1 MANYYDPY
9 GRRQRPVSRANA
21 GQSVT
26 MADYQQLAH
35 AYQKLQGQAQQLQEQ
50 QQTMQRQIEAQA
62 SELKN
67 TRTELQIKDEAFR
80 RQSADFKVM
89 ESELVWAKAAVQQL
103 QEELDASGETS
114 EEDKVAEE
122 QWQEKYARL
131 QAELDNFRKRG
142 EQRTELRI
150 AEAKHQILLDM
161 LPLADHLDLAMNHT
175 DTLQDGAARD
185 FVGSIEAT
193 RRAFL
198 DSLRRYGVER
208 IDPKGEAFDPVVHE
222 AIGQMPDAK
231 TPADHVAQV
240 VQAGYR
246 EGERVIRPARVLVS
260 SGNQGAQVADEES
273 TGAERE
279 DLEREDVEST
289 HGGGHGI

>member
-9 GRRQRPVSRANA
+9 GRRQRPVNRGNA
-21 GQSVT
+21 SQSVT
-26 MADYQQLAH
+26 MADYQQLVQ

-50 QQTMQRQIEAQA
+50 QQNTQRQLEAQA
-62 SELKN
+62 AELKN
-67 TRTELQIKDEAFR
+67 TKSELQIKDEAFK
-80 RQSADFKVM
+80 RQSADFKAM

-103 QEELDASGETS
+103 QEEASAS
-114 EEDKVAEE
+114 EEET
-122 QWQEKYARL
+122 WHEKYVRL
-131 QAELDNFRKRG
+131 QAEFENFRKRG
-142 EQRTELRI
+142 EQRSEQRI
-150 AEAKHQILLDM
+150 AESKYQILLDM
-161 LPLADHLDLAMNHT
+161 LPLADHLDLAMDHT
-175 DTLQDGAARD
+175 DALQDGAARD
-185 FVGSIEAT
+185 FLASIEAT

-198 DSLRRYGVER
+198 DTLRRYGVER
-208 IDPKGEAFDPVVHE
+208 IDPAGEPFDPVFHE

-260 SGNQGAQVADEES
+260 SGNQRLQGADVGSTDTES
-273 TGAERE
+273 A
-279 DLEREDVEST
+279 

>member
-9 GRRQRPVSRANA
+9 GRRQRPVNRGNA

-26 MADYQQLAH
+26 ITDYQQLAQ

-50 QQTMQRQIEAQA
+50 QQNTQRQLEAQA
-62 SELKN
+62 TELKN
-67 TRTELQIKDEAFR
+67 TKTELQIKDEAFK
-80 RQSADFKVM
+80 RQNADFKEM
-89 ESELVWAKAAVQQL
+89 ESELVWTKAAVQQL
-103 QEELDASGETS
+103 QEEASTAGETS
-114 EEDKVAEE
+114 EEEKAEEE
-122 QWQEKYARL
+122 QWREKYARL
-131 QAELDNFRKRG
+131 QAEFENMRRRWEKRS
-142 EQRTELRI
+142 EQRI
-150 AEAKHQILLDM
+150 AEAKYQILLDM

-175 DTLQDGAARD
+175 DALQDGAARD

-198 DSLRRYGVER
+198 DTLKRYGVER
-208 IDPKGEAFDPVVHE
+208 IDPAGEPFDPVVHE
-222 AIGQMPDAK
+222 AIGQMPDAE
-231 TPADHVAQV
+231 TPSDHVAQV

-260 SGNQGAQVADEES
+260 SGNQGLQGADAGSTVAEK
-273 TGAERE
+273 TN
-279 DLEREDVEST
+279 VESA